1 MVEAVGPSRVH
12 LDIIGQPLATRDVL
26 EDALRDRTAAYVSH
40 ADEQDTYHI
49 HDFRAWVVGDQQA
62 VKAVGREARL
72 VSSTHRNKEEQ
83 MAEVRRV
90 GMLTGGGDAPGLNG
104 VIRAVTTKCVE
115 DYGYEV
121 VGLKRGWKALLEPES
136 DTVMELSA
144 DDVRYILQEGGT
156 ILGSSRTNPYK
167 KEGDPEKAVKQM
179 EEFGVDALV
188 AIGGDDTLGVAKR
201 LYDDFGVQVIG
212 CPKTIDNDLS
222 ATDTTFGYDT
232 AVSIAT
238 DAIDKLRTTAK
249 SHERVIVVEVM
260 GRHAGWITW
269 GAGLASAANVT
280 LIPEVEP
287 DLDQIAD
294 IFKKR
299 AENGEKWGLVAV
311 SEGVVLSE
319 DYITQ
324 NAETDEFGHVRLGGI
339 AETLAGEIEERTGIE
354 TRHVV
359 LGHLQRGGTPTAFD
373 RILST
378 RYGLRAAEA
387 VKNSEWGRMVA
398 LRGNDIV
405 TVPLEEATEET
416 KTVPEDFYKAVETF
430 FG

>member
-1 MVEAVGPSRVH
+1 
-12 LDIIGQPLATRDVL
+12 
-26 EDALRDRTAAYVSH
+26 
-40 ADEQDTYHI
+40 
-49 HDFRAWVVGDQQA
+49 
-62 VKAVGREARL
+62 
-72 VSSTHRNKEEQ
+72 

-104 VIRAVTTKCVE
+104 VIRAVTMRCIE
-115 DYGYEV
+115 DYGYDV
-121 VGLKRGWKALLEPES
+121 VGLKRGWKSLLSPES
-136 DTVMELSA
+136 DTVMPLGVG
-144 DDVRYILQEGGT
+144 DVRYILQEGGT

-167 KEGDPEKAVKQM
+167 NEGDAQKVVDQM
-179 EEFGVDALV
+179 QEFGVDALV
-188 AIGGDDTLGVAKR
+188 AIGGDDTLGVARR
-201 LYDDFGVQVIG
+201 LHEDFGTQVIG

-222 ATDTTFGYDT
+222 ATDTTFGFDT

-249 SHERVIVVEVM
+249 SHERVVVVEVM

-287 DLDQIAD
+287 DLDQIAN
-294 IFKKR
+294 IFKER

-311 SEGVVLSE
+311 SEGVTLSE
-319 DYITQ
+319 EFMTQ
-324 NAETDEFGHVRLGGI
+324 TAERDEFGHVRLGGI
-339 AETLAGEIEERTGIE
+339 AETLAKEIENRTGIE

-378 RYGLRAAEA
+378 RYGLRVAEA
-387 VKNSEWGRMVA
+387 VKNGEWGKMVA

-405 TVPLEEATEET
+405 TVSLDEAVAET
-416 KTVPEDFYKAVETF
+416 KTVPDDLYRVVETF

>member
-1 MVEAVGPSRVH
+1 VYRAMNPILPGTGAGPHRVERRRG
-12 LDIIGQPLATRDVL
+12 
-26 EDALRDRTAAYVSH
+26 
-40 ADEQDTYHI
+40 
-49 HDFRAWVVGDQQA
+49 F
-62 VKAVGREARL
+62 ARL
-72 VSSTHRNKEEQ
+72 DFSEDRRGEG
-83 MAEVRRV
+83 MAEVSRV

-104 VIRAVTTKCVE
+104 VIRAVTMKSIE

-121 VGLKRGWKALLEPES
+121 AGIRRGWKGLLDPES
-136 DTVMELSA
+136 DSVQPLGV

-156 ILGSSRTNPYK
+156 KLLSSRTNPYK
-167 KEGDPEKAVKQM
+167 NGGDAEKVVKNL
-179 EEFGVDALV
+179 EEFGIDALV

-201 LYDDFGVQVIG
+201 LYDDFGVQVVG

-238 DAIDKLRTTAK
+238 DAIDRIRTTAR
-249 SHERVIVVEVM
+249 SHERIIVVEVM

-287 DLDQIAD
+287 DLEAITDL
-294 IFKKR
+294 FKKR
-299 AENGEKWGLVAV
+299 AERGEKWGIVAV
-311 SEGVVLSE
+311 SEGVTFSE
-319 DYITQ
+319 DFVTQ
-324 NAETDEFGHVRLGGI
+324 TEEKDEFGHVRLGGVG
-339 AETLAGEIEERTGIE
+339 EGLAGELKERTGID

-387 VKNSEWGRMVA
+387 VKNGEWGQMVA
-398 LRGNDIV
+398 LRGNDVV
-405 TVPLEEATEET
+405 TVSLDEATAET
-416 KTVPEDFYKAVETF
+416 KTVPDDLYRALQTF

>member
-1 MVEAVGPSRVH
+1 
-12 LDIIGQPLATRDVL
+12 
-26 EDALRDRTAAYVSH
+26 
-40 ADEQDTYHI
+40 
-49 HDFRAWVVGDQQA
+49 
-62 VKAVGREARL
+62 
-72 VSSTHRNKEEQ
+72 
-83 MAEVRRV
+83 MAEVNRV

-104 VIRAVTTKCVE
+104 VIRAVTMRCIE

-121 VGLKRGWKALLEPES
+121 SGIKRGWKGLLSPEPDSIWNLGVE
-136 DTVMELSA
+136 
-144 DDVRYILQEGGT
+144 DVRYILQEGGT
-156 ILGSSRTNPYK
+156 VLLSSRTNPYK
-167 KEGDPEKAVKQM
+167 NEGDAEKVVKQM

-201 LYDDFGVQVIG
+201 LHEDFGTQIIG

-238 DAIDKLRTTAK
+238 EAIDRLRTTAR
-249 SHERVIVVEVM
+249 SHERILVVEIM

-269 GAGLASAANVT
+269 GAGIASAANVT

-287 DLDQIAD
+287 DLDAITD
-294 IFKKR
+294 LFKKR
-299 AENGEKWGLVAV
+299 AERGDRWGVVAV
-311 SEGVVLSE
+311 SEGVTFSE
-319 DYITQ
+319 DFVTQ
-324 NAETDEFGHVRLGGI
+324 TGEKDEFGHVRLGGVG
-339 AETLAGEIEERTGIE
+339 EGLAGELKERTGID

-359 LGHLQRGGTPTAFD
+359 LGHLQRGGTPTAYD

-387 VKNSEWGRMVA
+387 IKNGEWGKMVA
-398 LRGNDIV
+398 LRGSEIV
-405 TVPLEEATEET
+405 TVDLSEATEET
-416 KTVPEDFYKAVETF
+416 KTVPDDLYRAAETF

>member
-1 MVEAVGPSRVH
+1 
-12 LDIIGQPLATRDVL
+12 
-26 EDALRDRTAAYVSH
+26 
-40 ADEQDTYHI
+40 
-49 HDFRAWVVGDQQA
+49 
-62 VKAVGREARL
+62 
-72 VSSTHRNKEEQ
+72 
-83 MAEVRRV
+83 MAEVNRV

-104 VIRAVTTKCVE
+104 VIRAVTMRSVN
-115 DYGYEV
+115 DYGYEIL
-121 VGLKRGWKALLEPES
+121 GIRRGWRGL
-136 DTVMELSA
+136 
-144 DDVRYILQEGGT
+144 VRGMSRPLDISETDGIIARGGT

-167 KEGDPEKAVKQM
+167 NEGDAEKVVENMK
-179 EEFGVDALV
+179 EYGVDALV

-201 LYDDFGVQVIG
+201 LHDDFGVQVVG

-238 DAIDKLRTTAK
+238 EAIDRVRTTAK
-249 SHERVIVVEVM
+249 SHERILVVEIM
-260 GRHAGWITW
+260 GRNAGWITW
-269 GAGLASAANVT
+269 GAGVAGAANVT

-287 DLDQIAD
+287 DLEEISN

-299 AENGEKWGLVAV
+299 ADRGEKWGVIAV

-324 NAETDEFGHVRLGGI
+324 NAEKDEFGHVRLGGI
-339 AETLAGEIEERTGIE
+339 GETLAGEIKERTGID

-359 LGHLQRGGTPTAFD
+359 LGHLQRGGTPTAYD

-387 VKNSEWGRMVA
+387 VKNGEWGQMVA
-398 LRGNDIV
+398 LRGNEIV
-405 TVPLEEATEET
+405 TVSMNEATEET
-416 KTVPEDFYKAVETF
+416 KTVPDDLYRAAETF

>member
-1 MVEAVGPSRVH
+1 
-12 LDIIGQPLATRDVL
+12 
-26 EDALRDRTAAYVSH
+26 
-40 ADEQDTYHI
+40 
-49 HDFRAWVVGDQQA
+49 
-62 VKAVGREARL
+62 
-72 VSSTHRNKEEQ
+72 
-83 MAEVRRV
+83 MAEVKRV

-104 VIRAVTTKCVE
+104 VIRAVTMRCVN

-121 VGLKRGWKALLEPES
+121 VGLKRGWKALLDPEP
-136 DTVMELSA
+136 DTVTPLGM
-144 DDVRYILQEGGT
+144 DDVRYALQEGGT
-156 ILGSSRTNPYK
+156 MLLSSRTNPYK
-167 KEGDPEKAVKQM
+167 NEGDPEKVVRQL

-201 LYDDFGVQVIG
+201 LHDDFGTQVIG

-238 DAIDKLRTTAK
+238 EAIDRIRTTAK
-249 SHERVIVVEVM
+249 SHERILVVEIM
-260 GRHAGWITW
+260 GRHAGWITY
-269 GAGLASAANVT
+269 GAGLASSANVT

-287 DLDQIAD
+287 DIEAIAD
-294 IFKKR
+294 IFEKR
-299 AENGEKWGLVAV
+299 AERGDRWGVIAV
-311 SEGVVLSE
+311 SEGVTLSE
-319 DYITQ
+319 EYTTQ
-324 NAETDEFGHVRLGGI
+324 TAERDEFGHVRLGGI
-339 AETLAGEIEERTGIE
+339 AETLAEVLKERTGID

-387 VKNSEWGRMVA
+387 VKNGEWGRMVA
-398 LRGNDIV
+398 LRGNDVV
-405 TVPLEEATEET
+405 TVSLDEATAET
-416 KTVPEDFYKAVETF
+416 KTVPTELYEDLSSF

>member
-1 MVEAVGPSRVH
+1 
-12 LDIIGQPLATRDVL
+12 
-26 EDALRDRTAAYVSH
+26 
-40 ADEQDTYHI
+40 
-49 HDFRAWVVGDQQA
+49 
-62 VKAVGREARL
+62 
-72 VSSTHRNKEEQ
+72 
-83 MAEVRRV
+83 MAEVRKV

-104 VIRAVTTKCVE
+104 VIRAVTMKSIE

-121 VGLKRGWKALLEPES
+121 AGIKRGWKGLLAPEADS
-136 DTVMELSA
+136 LMELGV

-167 KEGDPEKAVKQM
+167 NEGDPEKVVEQM
-179 EEFGVDALV
+179 KEFGIDALV

-201 LYDDFGVQVIG
+201 LHDDFGVQVIG

-249 SHERVIVVEVM
+249 SHERVVVVEVM

-269 GAGLASAANVT
+269 GAGVASAANVT

-287 DLDQIAD
+287 DLEEITA

-299 AENGEKWGLVAV
+299 ADNGEKWGLVAV

-324 NAETDEFGHVRLGGI
+324 SAERDEFGHVQLGGI
-339 AETLAGEIEERTGIE
+339 AETLAKEIEERTGIE

-359 LGHLQRGGTPTAFD
+359 LGHLQRGGTPTAYD

-387 VKNSEWGRMVA
+387 VKNSEWGQMVA
-398 LRGNDIV
+398 LRGSDVV
-405 TVPLEEATEET
+405 TVSLDEATAET
-416 KTVPEDFYKAVETF
+416 KTVPDDLYNAARTF

>member
-1 MVEAVGPSRVH
+1 
-12 LDIIGQPLATRDVL
+12 
-26 EDALRDRTAAYVSH
+26 
-40 ADEQDTYHI
+40 
-49 HDFRAWVVGDQQA
+49 
-62 VKAVGREARL
+62 
-72 VSSTHRNKEEQ
+72 
-83 MAEVRRV
+83 MAEVKRV

-104 VIRAVTTKCVE
+104 VIRAVTMRCIE
-115 DYGYEV
+115 EYGMEV
-121 VGLKRGWKALLEPES
+121 VGLKRGWKSLLSPES
-136 DTVMELSA
+136 DTVMPLGV

-167 KEGDPEKAVKQM
+167 NEGDPQKVVDQLKK
-179 EEFGVDALV
+179 FGIDALV

-201 LYDDFGVQVIG
+201 LYEDFGTRVIG

-222 ATDTTFGYDT
+222 ATDTTFGFDT

-249 SHERVIVVEVM
+249 SHERVVVVELM

-269 GAGLASAANVT
+269 GAGIASAANVT

-287 DLDQIAD
+287 DLDEIAD

-311 SEGVVLSE
+311 SEGVTLSE
-319 DYITQ
+319 EFATQ
-324 NAETDEFGHVRLGGI
+324 NAEKDEFGHVRLGGI
-339 AETLAGEIEERTGIE
+339 AERLAKEIETRTGIE

-359 LGHLQRGGTPTAFD
+359 LGHLQRGGTPTAYD

-387 VKNSEWGRMVA
+387 VNNGEWGRMVA
-398 LRGNDIV
+398 LRGSDIV
-405 TVPLEEATEET
+405 TVSLDEAVAEN
-416 KTVPEDFYKAVETF
+416 KTVPEDLYNAARTF

>member
-1 MVEAVGPSRVH
+1 
-12 LDIIGQPLATRDVL
+12 
-26 EDALRDRTAAYVSH
+26 
-40 ADEQDTYHI
+40 
-49 HDFRAWVVGDQQA
+49 
-62 VKAVGREARL
+62 
-72 VSSTHRNKEEQ
+72 

-104 VIRAVTTKCVE
+104 VIRAVTIRSIE

-121 VGLKRGWKALLEPES
+121 SGIRRGWRGLLEPE
-136 DTVMELSA
+136 A
-144 DDVRYILQEGGT
+144 DSVEPLTTEGVRYIIEEGGT

-167 KEGDPEKAVKQM
+167 NEGDAEKVVNNMK
-179 EEFGVDALV
+179 EFGIDALV

-201 LYDDFGVQVIG
+201 LHDDFGVQVIG

-238 DAIDKLRTTAK
+238 EAIDRLRTTAK

-269 GAGLASAANVT
+269 GAGLASGANVT

-287 DLDQIAD
+287 DLDEIAD

-299 AENGEKWGLVAV
+299 AANGQKWGLVAV
-311 SEGVVLSE
+311 SEGVSLGE
-319 DYITQ
+319 EFITQ
-324 NAETDEFGHVRLGGI
+324 NTERDEFGHVRLGGI
-339 AETLAGEIEERTGIE
+339 AETLAKEIETRTGIE

-387 VKNSEWGRMVA
+387 VKNGEWGKMVA
-398 LRGNDIV
+398 LRGNDVV
-405 TVPLEEATEET
+405 TVPLSEATAET
-416 KTVPEDFYKAVETF
+416 KTVPDDLYRAARTF

>member
-1 MVEAVGPSRVH
+1 M
-12 LDIIGQPLATRDVL
+12 
-26 EDALRDRTAAYVSH
+26 
-40 ADEQDTYHI
+40 AD
-49 HDFRAWVVGDQQA
+49 
-62 VKAVGREARL
+62 
-72 VSSTHRNKEEQ
+72 
-83 MAEVRRV
+83 VRRV

-104 VIRAVTTKCVE
+104 VIRAVTMKSIE

-121 VGLKRGWKALLEPES
+121 VGVRRGWKGLLEPEEDS
-136 DTVMELSA
+136 VESLKV

-156 ILGSSRTNPYK
+156 MLLSSRTNPYK
-167 KEGDPEKAVKQM
+167 NEGDAEKVVENMK
-179 EEFGVDALV
+179 EFGIDALV

-201 LYDDFGVQVIG
+201 LYDDFEVQVVG

-238 DAIDKLRTTAK
+238 EAIDRIRTTAR
-249 SHERVIVVEVM
+249 SHERIIVVEVM

-269 GAGLASAANVT
+269 GAGLASAANIT

-287 DLDQIAD
+287 DIEAITGL
-294 IFKKR
+294 FKKR
-299 AENGEKWGLVAV
+299 AERGDRWGIVAV
-311 SEGVVLSE
+311 SEGVVLGE
-319 DYITQ
+319 EYITQ
-324 NAETDEFGHVRLGGI
+324 NAERDEFGHVRLGGI
-339 AETLAGEIEERTGIE
+339 GETLAGEIKERTGID

-378 RYGLRAAEA
+378 RYGIRAAEA
-387 VKNSEWGRMVA
+387 VKGGEWGKMVA
-398 LRGNDIV
+398 LRGNEIV
-405 TVPLEEATEET
+405 TVSLDEATAET
-416 KTVPEDFYKAVETF
+416 KTVSDDLYGVLRTF

>member
-1 MVEAVGPSRVH
+1 
-12 LDIIGQPLATRDVL
+12 
-26 EDALRDRTAAYVSH
+26 
-40 ADEQDTYHI
+40 
-49 HDFRAWVVGDQQA
+49 
-62 VKAVGREARL
+62 
-72 VSSTHRNKEEQ
+72 

-104 VIRAVTTKCVE
+104 VIRAVTMKSIE

-121 VGLKRGWKALLEPES
+121 SGIKRGWKGLLTPES
-136 DTVMELSA
+136 DSLMELGV

-167 KEGDPEKAVKQM
+167 NEGDPEKVVKQM
-179 EEFGVDALV
+179 EEFGIDALV

-201 LYDDFGVQVIG
+201 LHDDFGVQVIG

-249 SHERVIVVEVM
+249 SHERVVVVEVM

-269 GAGLASAANVT
+269 GAGVASAANVT

-287 DLDQIAD
+287 DLEEIAD
-294 IFKKR
+294 IFKQR

-324 NAETDEFGHVRLGGI
+324 SAERDEFGHVQLGGI
-339 AETLAGEIEERTGIE
+339 AETLAKEIEERTGIE

-359 LGHLQRGGTPTAFD
+359 LGHLQRGGTPTAYD

-378 RYGLRAAEA
+378 RYGLHAAEA
-387 VKNSEWGRMVA
+387 VKSGEWGQMVA
-398 LRGNDIV
+398 LRGSDIV
-405 TVPLEEATEET
+405 TVSLDEATAET
-416 KTVPEDFYKAVETF
+416 KTVPEDLYNAARTF

>member
-1 MVEAVGPSRVH
+1 
-12 LDIIGQPLATRDVL
+12 
-26 EDALRDRTAAYVSH
+26 
-40 ADEQDTYHI
+40 
-49 HDFRAWVVGDQQA
+49 
-62 VKAVGREARL
+62 
-72 VSSTHRNKEEQ
+72 

-104 VIRAVTTKCVE
+104 VIRAVTMRCID

-121 VGLKRGWKALLEPES
+121 VGIRRGWKGLLSPEEDS
-136 DTVMELSA
+136 VDPLSV
-144 DDVRYILQEGGT
+144 DRVRYILQEGGT
-156 ILGSSRTNPYK
+156 MLLSSRTNPYK
-167 KEGDPEKAVKQM
+167 NEGDAEKVVKQM
-179 EEFGVDALV
+179 EEFGIDALV

-201 LYDDFGVQVIG
+201 LHEDFGTQVIG

-238 DAIDKLRTTAK
+238 EAIDRLRTTAR
-249 SHERVIVVEVM
+249 SHERILVVEVM

-269 GAGLASAANVT
+269 GAGVASAANVT

-287 DLDQIAD
+287 NLDEIAD
-294 IFKKR
+294 LFKKR
-299 AENGEKWGLVAV
+299 AERGDRWGIVAV
-311 SEGVVLSE
+311 SEGVTFSE
-319 DYITQ
+319 DFMTQ
-324 NAETDEFGHVRLGGI
+324 SAEKDEFGHVRLGGV
-339 AETLAGEIEERTGIE
+339 AEGLAEELKERTGID

-387 VKNSEWGRMVA
+387 VKNGEWGKMVA
-398 LRGNDIV
+398 LRGNEIV
-405 TVPLEEATEET
+405 TVDLSEATEET
-416 KTVPEDFYKAVETF
+416 KTVPENLYKAARTF

>member
-1 MVEAVGPSRVH
+1 L
-12 LDIIGQPLATRDVL
+12 LDWI
-26 EDALRDRTAAYVSH
+26 
-40 ADEQDTYHI
+40 
-49 HDFRAWVVGDQQA
+49 FRWNQ
-62 VKAVGREARL
+62 E
-72 VSSTHRNKEEQ
+72 KEEKN
-83 MAEVRRV
+83 MAEVHKV

-104 VIRAVTTKCVE
+104 VIRAVTMRCVN

-121 VGLKRGWKALLEPES
+121 LGVRRGWRGLLQEEADSTQPL
-136 DTVMELSA
+136 TA
-144 DDVRYILQEGGT
+144 DDVRYILEEGGT
-156 ILGSSRTNPYK
+156 ILLSSRTNPYK
-167 KEGDPEKAVKQM
+167 NEGDAEKVVENMK
-179 EEFGVDALV
+179 EHGIDALV
-188 AIGGDDTLGVAKR
+188 AVGGDDTLGVAKR
-201 LYDDFGVQVIG
+201 LHDDFGIQVVG

-238 DAIDKLRTTAK
+238 EAIDRIRTTAR
-249 SHERVIVVEVM
+249 SHERIMVVEVM

-269 GAGLASAANVT
+269 GAGVAGAANIT

-287 DLDQIAD
+287 NMDEMENL
-294 IFKKR
+294 FRER
-299 AENGEKWGLVAV
+299 AARGEKWGVIAV
-311 SEGVVLSE
+311 SEGVTLSE

-324 NAETDEFGHVRLGGI
+324 SAETDEFGHVKLGGI
-339 AETLAGEIEERTGIE
+339 GETLAEEIKERTGID

-359 LGHLQRGGTPTAFD
+359 LGHLQRGGTPTAYD

-387 VKNSEWGRMVA
+387 VKNGEWGQMVA
-398 LRGNDIV
+398 LRGSEIV

-416 KTVPEDFYKAVETF
+416 KTVPDDLYNAAATF

>member
-1 MVEAVGPSRVH
+1 
-12 LDIIGQPLATRDVL
+12 
-26 EDALRDRTAAYVSH
+26 
-40 ADEQDTYHI
+40 
-49 HDFRAWVVGDQQA
+49 
-62 VKAVGREARL
+62 
-72 VSSTHRNKEEQ
+72 

-104 VIRAVTTKCVE
+104 VIRAVTTRCIN
-115 DYGYEV
+115 DYGLEV
-121 VGLKRGWKALLEPES
+121 VGIRRGWKGLLSPES
-136 DTVMELSA
+136 DSIQNLTVE
-144 DDVRYILQEGGT
+144 DVRYILQEGGT
-156 ILGSSRTNPYK
+156 MLLSSRTNPYK
-167 KEGDPEKAVKQM
+167 NEGDAEKVVKQM
-179 EEFGVDALV
+179 EEFGIDALV

-201 LYDDFGVQVIG
+201 LHDDFGMQVIG

-238 DAIDKLRTTAK
+238 EAIDKLRTTAR
-249 SHERVIVVEVM
+249 SHERILVVEIM

-269 GAGLASAANVT
+269 GAGVASAANVT

-287 DLDQIAD
+287 DLDAITEL
-294 IFKKR
+294 FKKR
-299 AENGEKWGLVAV
+299 AERGEKWGLVAV
-311 SEGVVLSE
+311 SEGVTFSE
-319 DYITQ
+319 DFMTQ
-324 NAETDEFGHVRLGGI
+324 TSEKDEFGHVRLGGVAQGL
-339 AETLAGEIEERTGIE
+339 AEELKERTGID

-359 LGHLQRGGTPTAFD
+359 LGHLQRGGTPTAND

-387 VKNSEWGRMVA
+387 IKNAEWGKMVA

-405 TVPLEEATEET
+405 TVDLSEATDET
-416 KTVPEDFYKAVETF
+416 KVVPEDFYKAAETF

>member
-1 MVEAVGPSRVH
+1 
-12 LDIIGQPLATRDVL
+12 
-26 EDALRDRTAAYVSH
+26 
-40 ADEQDTYHI
+40 
-49 HDFRAWVVGDQQA
+49 
-62 VKAVGREARL
+62 
-72 VSSTHRNKEEQ
+72 
-83 MAEVRRV
+83 MAEVSKV

-104 VIRAVTTKCVE
+104 VIRAVTTKCIV

-121 VGLKRGWKALLEPES
+121 AGIKRGWKGLLEPEDDS
-136 DTVMELSA
+136 VETLSV
-144 DDVRYILQEGGT
+144 DKVRYILQEGGT
-156 ILGSSRTNPYK
+156 MLLSSRTNPYK
-167 KEGDPEKAVKQM
+167 NEGDARKVVENL
-179 EEFGVDALV
+179 EEFGIDALV

-201 LYDDFGVQVIG
+201 LYDDFGVQVVG

-269 GAGLASAANVT
+269 GAGLASAADVT

-287 DLDQIAD
+287 NLDQIAD
-294 IFKKR
+294 IFNKR
-299 AENGEKWGLVAV
+299 AEKGEKWGLVAV

-319 DYITQ
+319 EYITQ

-339 AETLAGEIEERTGIE
+339 AETLAGEIQERTGIE

-387 VKNSEWGRMVA
+387 IKNGEWGQMVA
-398 LRGNDIV
+398 LRGNEIV
-405 TVPLEEATEET
+405 TVDLAEATEET
-416 KTVPEDFYKAVETF
+416 KTVPEDFYKVIETF

>member
-1 MVEAVGPSRVH
+1 
-12 LDIIGQPLATRDVL
+12 
-26 EDALRDRTAAYVSH
+26 
-40 ADEQDTYHI
+40 
-49 HDFRAWVVGDQQA
+49 
-62 VKAVGREARL
+62 
-72 VSSTHRNKEEQ
+72 
-83 MAEVRRV
+83 MAEVNRV

-104 VIRAVTTKCVE
+104 VIRAVTMRSIN

-121 VGLKRGWKALLEPES
+121 LGIRRGWRGLLQKEQDS
-136 DTVMELSA
+136 TVPLSV

-167 KEGDPEKAVKQM
+167 NEGDAEKVVENMK
-179 EEFGVDALV
+179 EYGIDALV

-201 LYDDFGVQVIG
+201 LYDDFGVQVVG

-238 DAIDKLRTTAK
+238 EAIDRVRTTAR
-249 SHERVIVVEVM
+249 SHERIIVVEVM

-269 GAGLASAANVT
+269 GAGVASAANVT
-280 LIPEVEP
+280 LIPEFEP
-287 DLDQIAD
+287 DLDEITD
-294 IFKKR
+294 LFKKR
-299 AENGEKWGLVAV
+299 AERGESWGVIAV

-339 AETLAGEIEERTGIE
+339 GETLAGEIKERTGID

-359 LGHLQRGGTPTAFD
+359 LGHVQRGGTPTAYD

-387 VKNSEWGRMVA
+387 VKNGEWGQMVA
-398 LRGNDIV
+398 LRGNEII
-405 TVPLEEATEET
+405 TVSLEEATEET
-416 KTVPEDFYKAVETF
+416 KTVPEELYRAARTF

>member
-1 MVEAVGPSRVH
+1 
-12 LDIIGQPLATRDVL
+12 
-26 EDALRDRTAAYVSH
+26 
-40 ADEQDTYHI
+40 
-49 HDFRAWVVGDQQA
+49 
-62 VKAVGREARL
+62 
-72 VSSTHRNKEEQ
+72 
-83 MAEVRRV
+83 MAEVNRV

-104 VIRAVTTKCVE
+104 VIRAVTMKCVN

-121 VGLKRGWKALLEPES
+121 LGIRRGWRGLLQREEDSTQPL
-136 DTVMELSA
+136 TA
-144 DDVRYILQEGGT
+144 DNVRYILEEGGT
-156 ILGSSRTNPYK
+156 ILLSSRTNPYK
-167 KEGDPEKAVKQM
+167 NEGDAEKVVENM
-179 EEFGVDALV
+179 NEHGIDALV
-188 AIGGDDTLGVAKR
+188 AVGGDDTLGVAKR
-201 LYDDFGVQVIG
+201 LHDDFGIQVVG

-238 DAIDKLRTTAK
+238 EAIDRIRTTAR
-249 SHERVIVVEVM
+249 SHERIMVVEIM

-269 GAGLASAANVT
+269 GAGVAGAANVT

-287 DLDQIAD
+287 DMDEIAD
-294 IFKKR
+294 LFEKR
-299 AENGEKWGLVAV
+299 AGRGEKWGVIAV
-311 SEGVVLSE
+311 SEGVALSE

-324 NAETDEFGHVRLGGI
+324 SAETDEFGHVQLGGI
-339 AETLAGEIEERTGIE
+339 GETLAEEIKERTGID

-359 LGHLQRGGTPTAFD
+359 LGHLQRGGTPTAYD

-387 VKNSEWGRMVA
+387 VKNGEWGQMVA
-398 LRGNDIV
+398 LRGSEIV

-416 KTVPEDFYKAVETF
+416 KIVSDDLYNAAATF

>member
-1 MVEAVGPSRVH
+1 
-12 LDIIGQPLATRDVL
+12 
-26 EDALRDRTAAYVSH
+26 
-40 ADEQDTYHI
+40 
-49 HDFRAWVVGDQQA
+49 
-62 VKAVGREARL
+62 
-72 VSSTHRNKEEQ
+72 

-104 VIRAVTTKCVE
+104 VIRAVTMKCVN

-121 VGLKRGWKALLEPES
+121 LGIRRGWRGLLQKEEDS
-136 DTVMELSA
+136 TQSLTA
-144 DDVRYILQEGGT
+144 NDVRYILEEGGT
-156 ILGSSRTNPYK
+156 ILLSSRTNPYK
-167 KEGDPEKAVKQM
+167 NEGDAEKVVENMQ
-179 EEFGVDALV
+179 EYGIDALV
-188 AIGGDDTLGVAKR
+188 AVGGDDTLGVAKR

-238 DAIDKLRTTAK
+238 EAIDRLRTTAK
-249 SHERVIVVEVM
+249 SHERILVVEIM

-269 GAGLASAANVT
+269 GAGVASAANVT

-287 DLDQIAD
+287 DMDEIAD
-294 IFKKR
+294 LFEKR
-299 AENGEKWGLVAV
+299 AERGEKWGVIAV
-311 SEGVVLSE
+311 SEGVTLSE

-324 NAETDEFGHVRLGGI
+324 SAETDEFGHVKLGGI
-339 AETLAGEIEERTGIE
+339 GETLAEEIKERTGID

-359 LGHLQRGGTPTAFD
+359 LGHLQRGGTPTAYD

-387 VKNSEWGRMVA
+387 VKNGEWGQMVA
-398 LRGNDIV
+398 LRGSEIV
-405 TVPLEEATEET
+405 TVPLEEETEET
-416 KTVPEDFYKAVETF
+416 KTVPDDLYNAAATF

>member
-1 MVEAVGPSRVH
+1 
-12 LDIIGQPLATRDVL
+12 
-26 EDALRDRTAAYVSH
+26 
-40 ADEQDTYHI
+40 
-49 HDFRAWVVGDQQA
+49 
-62 VKAVGREARL
+62 
-72 VSSTHRNKEEQ
+72 

-104 VIRAVTTKCVE
+104 VIRAVTTRCTN

-121 VGLKRGWKALLEPES
+121 VGIKRGWKGLLSPEDDS
-136 DTVMELSA
+136 VMPLSA

-167 KEGDPEKAVKQM
+167 NEGDADKVVEQM
-179 EEFGVDALV
+179 REFGIDALV

-201 LYDDFGVQVIG
+201 LHDDFGTQVIG

-238 DAIDKLRTTAK
+238 EAIDRIRTTAR
-249 SHERVIVVEVM
+249 SHERILVVEIM

-269 GAGLASAANVT
+269 GAGVASAANVT

-287 DLDQIAD
+287 DLDAITD
-294 IFKKR
+294 LFKKR
-299 AENGEKWGLVAV
+299 AERGDRWGVVAV
-311 SEGVVLSE
+311 SEGVTFSE
-319 DYITQ
+319 DFMTQ
-324 NAETDEFGHVRLGGI
+324 TAEKDEFGNVRLGGVG
-339 AETLAGEIEERTGIE
+339 EGLASELKERTGID

-359 LGHLQRGGTPTAFD
+359 LGHLQRGGTPTAYD

-387 VKNSEWGRMVA
+387 VNNGEWGKMVA
-398 LRGNDIV
+398 LRGSEIV
-405 TVPLEEATEET
+405 TVDLSEATEET
-416 KTVPEDFYKAVETF
+416 KTVPDDLYRAAETF

>member
-1 MVEAVGPSRVH
+1 
-12 LDIIGQPLATRDVL
+12 
-26 EDALRDRTAAYVSH
+26 
-40 ADEQDTYHI
+40 
-49 HDFRAWVVGDQQA
+49 
-62 VKAVGREARL
+62 
-72 VSSTHRNKEEQ
+72 

-104 VIRAVTTKCVE
+104 VIRAVTMKSIE

-121 VGLKRGWKALLEPES
+121 SGIKRGWLGLLDPQGDSIQELTS
-136 DTVMELSA
+136 DR
-144 DDVRYILQEGGT
+144 VRYILEEGGT
-156 ILGSSRTNPYK
+156 MLGSSRTNPYK
-167 KEGDPEKAVKQM
+167 NEGDAEKVVENMK
-179 EEFGVDALV
+179 ELGIDALV

-201 LYDDFGVQVIG
+201 LYDDFGVQVVG

-249 SHERVIVVEVM
+249 SHERVVVVEVM

-269 GAGLASAANVT
+269 GAGLASGANVT

-287 DLDQIAD
+287 DLDYIENL
-294 IFKKR
+294 FKAR
-299 AENGEKWGLVAV
+299 AEKGEKWGLVAV
-311 SEGVVLSE
+311 SEGVTLQE
-319 DYITQ
+319 DFVTQ
-324 NAETDEFGHVRLGGI
+324 SAERDEFGHVQLGGI
-339 AETLAGEIEERTGIE
+339 GESLAKEIETRTGIE

-359 LGHLQRGGTPTAFD
+359 LGHLQRGGTPTAND

-387 VKNSEWGRMVA
+387 IKNGEWGQMVA
-398 LRGNDIV
+398 LRGNDVV
-405 TVPLEEATEET
+405 TVSLAEATDET
-416 KTVPEDFYKAVETF
+416 KTVPEDFYKAAETF

>member
-1 MVEAVGPSRVH
+1 M
-12 LDIIGQPLATRDVL
+12 
-26 EDALRDRTAAYVSH
+26 
-40 ADEQDTYHI
+40 AD
-49 HDFRAWVVGDQQA
+49 
-62 VKAVGREARL
+62 
-72 VSSTHRNKEEQ
+72 
-83 MAEVRRV
+83 VRRV

-104 VIRAVTTKCVE
+104 VIRAVTMKCIE
-115 DYGYEV
+115 NYGYEV
-121 VGLKRGWKALLEPES
+121 AGVRRGWKGLLSPES
-136 DTVMELSA
+136 DSLMELGV

-167 KEGDPEKAVKQM
+167 NEGDAEKVVEQM
-179 EEFGVDALV
+179 KEFGIDALV

-201 LYDDFGVQVIG
+201 LYEDFGVQVVG

-249 SHERVIVVEVM
+249 SHERVVVVEIM

-269 GAGLASAANVT
+269 GAGIASAANVT

-287 DLDQIAD
+287 DLDEIAS

-311 SEGVVLSE
+311 SEGVTLSE
-319 DYITQ
+319 DFATQ
-324 NAETDEFGHVRLGGI
+324 NAEKDEFGHVRLGGI
-339 AETLAGEIEERTGIE
+339 AETLAKEIENRTGIE

-359 LGHLQRGGTPTAFD
+359 LGHLQRGGTPTAYD

-387 VKNSEWGRMVA
+387 VNNGEWGKMVA
-398 LRGNDIV
+398 LRGSDIV
-405 TVPLEEATEET
+405 TVSLDEAVAET
-416 KTVPEDFYKAVETF
+416 KTVPDDFYAAARTF